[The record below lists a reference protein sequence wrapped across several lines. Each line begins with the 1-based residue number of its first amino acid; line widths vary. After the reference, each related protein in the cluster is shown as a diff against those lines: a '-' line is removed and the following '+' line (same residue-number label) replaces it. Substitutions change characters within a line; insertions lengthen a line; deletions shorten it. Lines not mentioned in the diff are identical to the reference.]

1 MTPSEGHTS
10 FVTSRPVAVL
20 MVVIAALVFGF
31 FSYGRLPVTLMPEL
45 NYPTLTVRTQYPGAA
60 PEEVENDVTRPI
72 EEALG
77 VIGGLRR
84 VSSVSR
90 AGLSDVVLEFSW
102 DTKMET
108 AIQDTLEKL
117 DLVFLPQDA
126 SRPLVLRFDPSLDPV
141 MELSLAGEGARFK
154 GEDGLRRLRRVAE
167 LEVKRALEPIKGVAA
182 VQVRGGLEEQIEVSL
197 DANAL
202 QRTGISIQDVMNRL
216 RQENVNVAGG
226 TLKEG
231 RTEYMVRTLNEYKT
245 LDQIANTVIRRVG
258 DREVRLS
265 DLGTVRWGHAD
276 RKMITRVDGVEAVML
291 DVYKEADANMVAMSH
306 RVRAKLGELD
316 PAKIRAEARRL
327 AGGGPAGGR
336 RGRRRGGHGR
346 PGMVPGGGRGGHR
359 LKPVGLATRLFA
371 DDGVLIGISADR
383 SVFIASAVNEVRN
396 TAIYG
401 GLLAII
407 VLFLFLKDI
416 RSTAIIALSI
426 PISLLVTFAPLNMMG
441 VSLNIMSLGG
451 LALGVGML
459 VDSSIVVLES
469 IARCREEGDGVVE
482 SAVRGTN
489 EVRNAVAA
497 STFTSIAVFFP
508 MVFVEGVAG
517 QAFGD
522 LGMAVVISLLASLVV
537 AILLIPML
545 ASRRGLDLEA
555 ISTAPALRR
564 FAAWEAFRNDFASWP
579 TWLRWPGLAYLVPR
593 FLLGTFFELLGKA
606 ALLLLAGV
614 FLAWRRVIGPVVTTT
629 LRLVTRPL
637 LALSTASLEAIQGA
651 YPRGIRWALK
661 HPIAILALALA
672 AMVGTVFAMTG
683 LDSELLPTVHQG
695 QFTVEVTLPVGT
707 PLEETDAM
715 LRPVEQAILAHRQHI
730 KRLLMTVGY
739 DPANMKRSDE
749 GENTARFKVILDTA
763 DPPVETAVA
772 DRIRALVANVPDA
785 ESRVVR
791 PVLFSF
797 RTPIEVDVYGHDLI
811 RLQRTAE
818 RVRQLMSGLPELAD
832 VETTQRKGAPEVQ
845 IVYNRDRLIRAGL
858 DIEQVAQEVQAAV
871 KGDEATRFNL
881 TDRRVPIVVRYALP
895 YRRTVE
901 DIRRIIVN
909 PGGDRP
915 IPLAAVAKVIIAEGP
930 SEVRRVDGRRVAM
943 VTANI
948 AHGSL
953 GHAVDR
959 IRRLLGS
966 KMTWPSDMSF
976 FIAGQSEEWAR
987 SRKSLLLAMALAIF
1001 LVYAIMAAQFE
1012 SLLQP
1017 LIIML
1022 SIPLAFF
1029 GSALALHLLHISLS
1043 VVVFLGM
1050 IMLAGIVVN
1059 NAIVLVDY
1067 INILRGRGVPRDEA
1081 IVTAGSVRLR
1091 PILMT
1096 TATTV
1101 LGLAPMAMGFG
1112 DGAELRSPMA
1122 VTVIAGLLTSTLL
1135 TLVVVPSFYQVL
1147 ERAVDRFRR
1156 RATAIP
1162 EVEASREVRH

>member
-45 NYPTLTVRTQYPGAA
+45 SYPTLTVRTEYPGAA

-77 VIGGLRR
+77 VVGGLRR
-84 VSSVSR
+84 VASVSR

-117 DLVFLPQDA
+117 DLVFLPEDA
-126 SRPLVLRFDPSLDPV
+126 GRPLVLRFDPSLDPV
-141 MELSLAGEGARFK
+141 MELSLAGKDARFK

-231 RTEYMVRTLNEYKT
+231 RTEYMVRTLNEYRT
-245 LDQIANTVIRRVG
+245 LGQIANTVIRRVG

-291 DVYKEADANMVAMSH
+291 DVYKEADANMVAMSR

-327 AGGGPAGGR
+327 AAGGPAGGG
-336 RGRRRGGHGR
+336 RGRRRGHGR
-346 PGMVPGGGRGGHR
+346 PGIAPRGGKGGAR
-359 LKPVGLATRLFA
+359 AKPVGLAMQLFA

-401 GLLAII
+401 GLLAIV

-426 PISLLVTFAPLNMMG
+426 PISLLVTFAPLNMLG

-469 IARCREEGDGVVE
+469 IARCREEGDGVVA
-482 SAVRGTN
+482 SAVRGTA

-537 AILLIPML
+537 AVLLIPML

-555 ISTAPALRR
+555 VSTAPALRR
-564 FAAWEAFRNDFASWP
+564 FAAWRAFRNDFESWP
-579 TWLRWPGLAYLVPR
+579 PLLRWPGLAYLVPR

-606 ALLLLAGV
+606 ALLLLAGGL
-614 FLAWRRVIGPVVTTT
+614 LAWQRAIGPVVTAT
-629 LRLVTRPL
+629 LRLLTRPL
-637 LALSTASLEAIQGA
+637 LALSTTILETIQRA
-651 YPRGIRWALK
+651 YPRGVRWALG

-695 QFTVEVTLPVGT
+695 EFSVEVTLPVGT

-715 LRPVEQAILAHRQHI
+715 LRPVERTILANRQHI
-730 KRLLMTVGY
+730 ERLLMTVGY
-739 DPANMKRSDE
+739 DPTNMKRSDE

-763 DPPVETAVA
+763 DPAVERKVA
-772 DRIRALVANVPDA
+772 DRIRALVADVPDA

-845 IVYNRDRLIRAGL
+845 IVYDRDRLIRAGL
-858 DIEQVAQEVQAAV
+858 DIEKVAQEVQAAV

-915 IPLAAVAKVIIAEGP
+915 IPLAAVAKVLVAEGP

-953 GHAVDR
+953 GHAVER

-1017 LIIML
+1017 LVIML

-1067 INILRGRGVPRDEA
+1067 INTLRGRGVPRDEA
-1081 IVTAGSVRLR
+1081 IVTAGSIRLR

-1101 LGLAPMAMGFG
+1101 LGLLPMAVGLG

-1122 VTVIAGLLTSTLL
+1122 ITVIAGLLTSTLL

-1156 RATAIP
+1156 STTAVP
-1162 EVEASREVRH
+1162 EAEPSREIRH

>member
-1 MTPSEGHTS
+1 
-10 FVTSRPVAVL
+10 

-31 FSYGRLPVTLMPEL
+31 FSYGRLPVTLMPQL
-45 NYPTLTVRTQYPGAA
+45 NYPTLTVRTEYPGAA

-77 VIGGLRR
+77 IIGGLRR

-117 DLVFLPQDA
+117 DLVFLPEDA
-126 SRPLVLRFDPSLDPV
+126 ERPLVLRFDPSLDPV
-141 MELSLAGEGARFK
+141 MELSLAGEGARFA
-154 GEDGLRRLRRVAE
+154 GEEGLRRLRRVAE

-182 VQVRGGLEEQIEVSL
+182 VRVRGGLEEQIEVSL
-197 DANAL
+197 DADTL
-202 QRTGISIQDVMNRL
+202 QRTGISIQEVMTRL

-245 LDQIANTVIRRVG
+245 LDQIAKTVIKRMG

-291 DVYKEADANMVAMSH
+291 DVYKEADANMVAMAH

-327 AGGGPAGGR
+327 AAGAPAPGS

-346 PGMVPGGGRGGHR
+346 PRMGPRGSRGGPAG
-359 LKPVGLATRLFA
+359 KAVGLATRLFM

-383 SVFIASAVNEVRN
+383 SVFIANAVNEVRN

-401 GLLAII
+401 GLLAIV
-407 VLFLFLKDI
+407 VLFLFLRDI

-426 PISLLVTFAPLNMMG
+426 PISLLVTFAPLNMLG

-469 IARCREEGDGVVE
+469 IARCREEGDGIVE
-482 SAVRGTN
+482 SAVRGTA

-497 STFTSIAVFFP
+497 STLTSIAVFFP

-522 LGMAVVISLLASLVV
+522 LGMAVVISLLASLIV

-545 ASRRGLDLEA
+545 ASRQGLDLEA
-555 ISTAPALRR
+555 LGSAPALRHFAALEAFR
-564 FAAWEAFRNDFASWP
+564 RDFAAWPA
-579 TWLRWPGLAYLVPR
+579 WLRWPGLLYLAPR
-593 FLLGTFFELLGKA
+593 FLLGTALELLGKA
-606 ALLLLAGV
+606 ALLILAGT
-614 FLAWRRVIGPVVTTT
+614 FLAWRRVLGPVVTAA
-629 LRLVTRPL
+629 LRLLARPL
-637 LALSTASLEAIQGA
+637 LALSSRSLGAIQGS
-651 YPRGIRWALK
+651 YPRGIRWALA
-661 HPIAILALALA
+661 HPGAILAVALA
-672 AMVGTVFAMTG
+672 ALVGTVFALRG

-695 QFTVEVTLPVGT
+695 EFTVEVTLPVGT
-707 PLEETDAM
+707 PLEETDAL
-715 LRPVEQAILAHRQHI
+715 LRPVEKVILAHKEHI
-730 KRLLMTVGY
+730 RRLLMTVGY
-739 DPANMKRSDE
+739 DPTNVKRSDE
-749 GENTARFKVILDTA
+749 GENTARFKVILDSA
-763 DPPVETAVA
+763 DPRTEAAVA
-772 DRIRALVANVPDA
+772 SRIRALIANVPDA

-811 RLQRTAE
+811 KLQRTSE
-818 RVRQLMSGLPELAD
+818 RVRQLMSGLPELTD
-832 VETTQRKGAPEVQ
+832 VESTQRKGAPEVQ
-845 IVYNRDRLIRAGL
+845 VVYDRDRLIRAGL
-858 DIEQVAQEVQAAV
+858 DIEKVAQEVQAAV

-881 TDRRVPIVVRYALP
+881 TDRRVPIIVRYALP
-895 YRRTVE
+895 FRRNVE

-909 PGGDRP
+909 PGGARP
-915 IPLAAVAKVIIAEGP
+915 IPLSAVAKVVVAEGP

-948 AHGSL
+948 ASGSL

-959 IRRLLGS
+959 IRQVLGS
-966 KMTWPSDMSF
+966 DMKWPPDMSF

-987 SRKSLLLAMALAIF
+987 SRKSLLLALALAVF

-1012 SLLQP
+1012 SLFQP

-1101 LGLAPMAMGFG
+1101 LGLLPMAMGFG

-1156 RATAIP
+1156 SSTAIP
-1162 EVEASREVRH
+1162 RPEPTREVRH

>member
-1 MTPSEGHTS
+1 
-10 FVTSRPVAVL
+10 

-45 NYPTLTVRTQYPGAA
+45 NYPTLTVRTEYPGAA

-77 VIGGLRR
+77 IIGGLRR

-117 DLVFLPQDA
+117 DLVFLPEDA
-126 SRPLVLRFDPSLDPV
+126 ERPLVLRFDPSLDPV
-141 MELSLAGEGARFK
+141 MELSLAGEDERFK
-154 GEDGLRRLRRVAE
+154 GEEGLRRLRRVAE

-182 VQVRGGLEEQIEVSL
+182 VRVRGGLEEQIEIAL

-202 QRTGISIQDVMNRL
+202 ERTGLSIREVVTRL

-226 TLKEG
+226 NLKEG
-231 RTEYMVRTLNEYKT
+231 RTEYMVRTLNEYRT
-245 LDQIANTVIRRVG
+245 LDQIARTVIRRVG
-258 DREVRLS
+258 NREVRLS
-265 DLGTVRWGHAD
+265 DIGTVRWGHAD

-291 DVYKEADANMVAMSH
+291 DVYKEADANMVAMAR

-316 PAKIRAEARRL
+316 PAKIRTEAKRL
-327 AGGGPAGGR
+327 AAGNPAAR
-336 RGRRRGGHGR
+336 ARGRRRGGHGR
-346 PGMVPGGGRGGHR
+346 PGMAPAGRRGGTPA
-359 LKPVGLATRLFA
+359 KPAGLAVRLFA

-383 SVFIASAVNEVRN
+383 SVFIANAVNEVRN

-401 GLLAII
+401 GLLAIL

-469 IARCREEGDGVVE
+469 IARCREEGDGIVD
-482 SAVRGTN
+482 SAVRGTA

-497 STFTSIAVFFP
+497 STLTSIAVFFP

-537 AILLIPML
+537 ALLLIPML
-545 ASRRGLDLEA
+545 ASRRGLDLES
-555 ISTAPALRR
+555 ITTAPALRR
-564 FAAWEAFRNDFASWP
+564 FAAWEAFRRDFAAWP
-579 TWLRWPGLAYLVPR
+579 AWLRWPGLLYLVPR
-593 FLLGTFFELLGKA
+593 LVLGAVLELLGKV
-606 ALLLLAGV
+606 ALLLLAGI
-614 FLAWRRVIGPVVTTT
+614 FLAWRRLLGPAVKGA
-629 LRLVTRPL
+629 LRLLTRPL
-637 LALSTASLEAIQGA
+637 LALSTRSLEVIQRA
-651 YPRGIRWALK
+651 YPGGIRWALK
-661 HPIAILALALA
+661 HPGVILAVALA
-672 AMVGTVFAMTG
+672 ALAGTVLALRG
-683 LDSELLPTVHQG
+683 LDSELLPTIHQG
-695 QFTVEVTLPVGT
+695 EFTVEVTLPVGT
-707 PLEETDAM
+707 PLEETDAL
-715 LRPVEQAILAHRQHI
+715 LRPVEEAIFARREHI
-730 KRLLMTVGY
+730 ERLLMTVGY
-739 DPANMKRSDE
+739 DPTNVKRSDE
-749 GENTARFKVILDTA
+749 GENTARFKVILDSA
-763 DPPVETAVA
+763 DPVIETAVA
-772 DRIRALVANVPDA
+772 DRIRSLVAEVPDA

-818 RVRQLMSGLPELAD
+818 QVRRLMSGLPQLAD

-845 IVYNRDRLIRAGL
+845 IVFDRDRLIRAGL

-895 YRRTVE
+895 FRRTVE

-909 PGGDRP
+909 PGGERP
-915 IPLAAVAKVIIAEGP
+915 IPLAAVAKVIVAEGP
-930 SEVRRVDGRRVAM
+930 SEVRRIDGRRVAM

-948 AHGSL
+948 ASGSL
-953 GHAVDR
+953 GHAVSR
-959 IRRLLGS
+959 IRQALS
-966 KMTWPSDMSF
+966 TEMEWPPDMSF

-987 SRKSLLLAMALAIF
+987 SRKSLLLALALAVF

-1017 LIIML
+1017 LVIML

-1067 INILRGRGVPRDEA
+1067 INILRARGVPRDEA

-1122 VTVIAGLLTSTLL
+1122 VTVIAGLLASTLL

-1147 ERAVDRFRR
+1147 ERAVGRFRR
-1156 RATAIP
+1156 PTAPTAIP
-1162 EVEASREVRH
+1162 ETSREVRH

>member
-1 MTPSEGHTS
+1 VTPSEGRAS

-31 FSYGRLPVTLMPEL
+31 FSYGRLPVTLMPQL
-45 NYPTLTVRTQYPGAA
+45 NYPTLTVRTEYPGAA

-77 VIGGLRR
+77 IIGGLRR

-117 DLVFLPQDA
+117 DLVFLPEDTE
-126 SRPLVLRFDPSLDPV
+126 RPLVLRFDPSLDPV
-141 MELSLAGEGARFK
+141 MELSLAGEDARFQ
-154 GEDGLRRLRRVAE
+154 GEEGLRRLRRVAE

-182 VQVRGGLEEQIEVSL
+182 VRVRGGLEEQIEVSL
-197 DANAL
+197 NANAL
-202 QRTGISIQDVMNRL
+202 ERAGISIQEVMTRL

-231 RTEYMVRTLNEYKT
+231 RTEYMVRTLNEYT
-245 LDQIANTVIRRVG
+245 SLDQIARTVIRRIG
-258 DREVRLS
+258 DREVRLA

-291 DVYKEADANMVAMSH
+291 DVYKEADANMVAMAR

-316 PAKIRAEARRL
+316 PARIRAEARRL
-327 AGGGPAGGR
+327 AAGGPAAGA

-346 PGMVPGGGRGGHR
+346 PGMAPGGRRGGSR
-359 LKPVGLATRLFA
+359 AKPTGLAVRLFT

-383 SVFIASAVNEVRN
+383 SVFIANAVNEVRN

-401 GLLAII
+401 GLLAIL
-407 VLFLFLKDI
+407 VLFLFLKDV

-469 IARCREEGDGVVE
+469 IARCREEGDSIVA
-482 SAVRGTN
+482 SAVRGTA

-497 STFTSIAVFFP
+497 STLTSIAVFFP

-555 ISTAPALRR
+555 ITTAPALRR
-564 FAAWEAFRNDFASWP
+564 FAAWEAFRRDFVSWP
-579 TWLRWPGLAYLVPR
+579 VWLRWPGLLYLAPR
-593 FLLGTFFELLGKA
+593 FLLGAALELLGKA
-606 ALLLLAGV
+606 ALLFLAGV
-614 FLAWRRVIGPVVTTT
+614 FLAWRRVIGPVVIGA
-629 LRLVTRPL
+629 LRLITRPL
-637 LALSTASLEAIQGA
+637 LAASTGSLEAIQRA
-651 YPRGIRWALK
+651 YPRGIRWALE
-661 HPIAILALALA
+661 HPLAILAVALA
-672 AMVGTVFAMTG
+672 ALVGTVLSLRG

-695 QFTVEVTLPVGT
+695 EFTVEVTLPVGT
-707 PLEETDAM
+707 PLEETNAM
-715 LRPVEQAILAHRQHI
+715 LRPVEQAILARREHI
-730 KRLLMTVGY
+730 KRLLLTVGY
-739 DPANMKRSDE
+739 DPTNIQRSDE
-749 GENTARFKVILDTA
+749 GENTARFKVILDDA
-763 DPPVETAVA
+763 DPTLETAVA
-772 DRIRALVANVPDA
+772 DRIRALVADVPDA
-785 ESRVVR
+785 EARVVR

-818 RVRQLMSGLPELAD
+818 RVRQLMSRLPELRD

-845 IVYNRDRLIRAGL
+845 IVYDRDRLIRAGL

-871 KGDEATRFNL
+871 KGNEATRFNL

-895 YRRTVE
+895 FRRTVE

-909 PGGDRP
+909 PGGTRP
-915 IPLAAVAKVIIAEGP
+915 IPLSAVAKVVVAEGP

-948 AHGSL
+948 ASGSL
-953 GHAVDR
+953 GNAVAR
-959 IRRLLGS
+959 IRQVLSS
-966 KMTWPSDMSF
+966 KMEWSPEMTF

-987 SRKSLLLAMALAIF
+987 SRKSLLLALALAIF

-1022 SIPLAFF
+1022 AIPLAFF
-1029 GSALALHLLHISLS
+1029 
-1043 VVVFLGM
+1043 
-1050 IMLAGIVVN
+1050 
-1059 NAIVLVDY
+1059 
-1067 INILRGRGVPRDEA
+1067 
-1081 IVTAGSVRLR
+1081 
-1091 PILMT
+1091 
-1096 TATTV
+1096 
-1101 LGLAPMAMGFG
+1101 
-1112 DGAELRSPMA
+1112 
-1122 VTVIAGLLTSTLL
+1122 
-1135 TLVVVPSFYQVL
+1135 
-1147 ERAVDRFRR
+1147 
-1156 RATAIP
+1156 
-1162 EVEASREVRH
+1162 

>member
-1 MTPSEGHTS
+1 
-10 FVTSRPVAVL
+10 
-20 MVVIAALVFGF
+20 
-31 FSYGRLPVTLMPEL
+31 
-45 NYPTLTVRTQYPGAA
+45 
-60 PEEVENDVTRPI
+60 
-72 EEALG
+72 
-77 VIGGLRR
+77 GG
-84 VSSVSR
+84 
-90 AGLSDVVLEFSW
+90 
-102 DTKMET
+102 
-108 AIQDTLEKL
+108 
-117 DLVFLPQDA
+117 
-126 SRPLVLRFDPSLDPV
+126 
-141 MELSLAGEGARFK
+141 
-154 GEDGLRRLRRVAE
+154 
-167 LEVKRALEPIKGVAA
+167 
-182 VQVRGGLEEQIEVSL
+182 
-197 DANAL
+197 
-202 QRTGISIQDVMNRL
+202 
-216 RQENVNVAGG
+216 
-226 TLKEG
+226 
-231 RTEYMVRTLNEYKT
+231 
-245 LDQIANTVIRRVG
+245 
-258 DREVRLS
+258 
-265 DLGTVRWGHAD
+265 
-276 RKMITRVDGVEAVML
+276 
-291 DVYKEADANMVAMSH
+291 
-306 RVRAKLGELD
+306 
-316 PAKIRAEARRL
+316 
-327 AGGGPAGGR
+327 

-346 PGMVPGGGRGGHR
+346 PGMAPRGGGGGSR
-359 LKPVGLATRLFA
+359 AKPLGLATRLFV

-401 GLLAII
+401 GLLAIV

-426 PISLLVTFAPLNMMG
+426 PVSLLVTFAPLNMLG

-469 IARCREEGDGVVE
+469 IARCREEGDGVVA
-482 SAVRGTN
+482 SAVRGTA

-537 AILLIPML
+537 AVLLIPML

-555 ISTAPALRR
+555 VSTAPALRR
-564 FAAWEAFRNDFASWP
+564 FAAWRAFRNDFESWP
-579 TWLRWPGLAYLVPR
+579 PWLRWPGLAYLVPR

-606 ALLLLAGV
+606 ALLLLAGGL
-614 FLAWRRVIGPVVTTT
+614 LAWKRAIGPVVTTT
-629 LRLVTRPL
+629 LRLLTRPL
-637 LALSTASLEAIQGA
+637 LALSTTILETIQRA
-651 YPRGIRWALK
+651 YPRGIRWALG

-695 QFTVEVTLPVGT
+695 EFTVEVTLPVGT

-715 LRPVEQAILAHRQHI
+715 LRPVERTILAHRQHI
-730 KRLLMTVGY
+730 ERLLMTVGY
-739 DPANMKRSDE
+739 DPTNMKRSDE

-763 DPPVETAVA
+763 DPAVERTVA
-772 DRIRALVANVPDA
+772 DRIRALVADVPDA

-845 IVYNRDRLIRAGL
+845 IVYDRDRLIRAGL
-858 DIEQVAQEVQAAV
+858 DIETVAQEVQAAV

-915 IPLAAVAKVIIAEGP
+915 IPLAAVAKVLVAEGP

-953 GHAVDR
+953 GHAVER

-1017 LIIML
+1017 LVIML

-1067 INILRGRGVPRDEA
+1067 INTLRGRGVPRDEA

-1101 LGLAPMAMGFG
+1101 LGLLPMAVGLG

-1156 RATAIP
+1156 STTAVP
-1162 EVEASREVRH
+1162 EAEPSREIRH